1 MSLYRVRPGFTF
13 GAFNQHG
20 PGALVELSEFEAAG
34 FLDKLEPA
42 DSAPHQLEPVAAS
55 PPAPSEPADALPPIW
70 LDFGDLSKHLN
81 MVRLLIANG
90 YDTPAAVQ
98 MASDEELI
106 AVKGIGPKA
115 LGALRAVLGSG

>member
-1 MSLYRVRPGFTF
+1 MATWRVRPGFTF

-20 PGALVELSEFEAAG
+20 PGALVELSEFEAGG

-42 DSAPHQLEPVAAS
+42 DGSAP
-55 PPAPSEPADALPPIW
+55 PSEPVTISESAVVGGDALPSDW
-70 LDFGDLSKHLN
+70 LDFGDLSKHMN
-81 MVRLLIANG
+81 MVRLLVANG

-98 MASDEELI
+98 MASDEELL

>member
-20 PGALVELSEFEAAG
+20 PGALVELSEFEAGG

-42 DSAPHQLEPVAAS
+42 ESAPPAAEPVTISGSAVVGG
-55 PPAPSEPADALPPIW
+55 DALPPIW
-70 LDFGDLSKHLN
+70 LDFGDLSKHMN

-98 MASDEELI
+98 MASDDELLAI
-106 AVKGIGPKA
+106 KGIGPKA

>member
-42 DSAPHQLEPVAAS
+42 DSAPHQLEPVVAS
-55 PPAPSEPADALPPIW
+55 GSAVASGDALPPIW
-70 LDFGDLSKHLN
+70 LDFGDLSKHMN
-81 MVRLLIANG
+81 MVRLLIING

-98 MASDEELI
+98 MASDDELLAI
-106 AVKGIGPKA
+106 KGIGPKA

>member
-1 MSLYRVRPGFTF
+1 MATWRVRPGFTF

-34 FLDKLEPA
+34 FLDKLETA
-42 DSAPHQLEPVAAS
+42 DSAPPPAEPVTI
-55 PPAPSEPADALPPIW
+55 SESAVVGGDALPPIW

-98 MASDEELI
+98 MASDDELLAI
-106 AVKGIGPKA
+106 KGIGPKA

>member
-1 MSLYRVRPGFTF
+1 MATWRVRPGFTF
-13 GAFNQHG
+13 GAFNQFG
-20 PGALVELSEFEAAG
+20 PGALVELSEFEAGG
-34 FLDKLEPA
+34 FLDKLELVAPA
-42 DSAPHQLEPVAAS
+42 
-55 PPAPSEPADALPPIW
+55 PPAEPITISGSAVVGDDALPPIW
-70 LDFGDLSKHLN
+70 LDFGDLSKHMN

>member
-20 PGALVELSEFEAAG
+20 PGALVELSEFEAGG

-42 DSAPHQLEPVAAS
+42 GSGPPTVEPVTISGSAVVGG
-55 PPAPSEPADALPPIW
+55 DALPPIW
-70 LDFGDLSKHLN
+70 LDFGDLSKHMN
-81 MVRLLIANG
+81 MVRLLIVNG
-90 YDTPAAVQ
+90 YGTPAAVQ
-98 MASDEELI
+98 MASDDELLAI
-106 AVKGIGPKA
+106 KGIGPKA